1 MEKHEDIELTRRG
14 AGFYLFEDTDKI
26 AITYFTSPKTLIE
39 IYNIK
44 NGRRRNI
51 LVLENDSGGLLT
63 IIPIL
68 QTYKHNLIVAHRRD
82 IIFYDT
88 QKMEVSEIIKNVIP
102 EYKLASERNSNRID
116 KLVIDEDKQRL
127 LIFTLNGKHNSFI
140 DLDFLK

>member
-1 MEKHEDIELTRRG
+1 M
-14 AGFYLFEDTDKI
+14 
-26 AITYFTSPKTLIE
+26 
-39 IYNIK
+39 
-44 NGRRRNI
+44 
-51 LVLENDSGGLLT
+51 LENDSGGLLT

-127 LIFTLNGKHNSFI
+127 LIFYT
-140 DLDFLK
+140 